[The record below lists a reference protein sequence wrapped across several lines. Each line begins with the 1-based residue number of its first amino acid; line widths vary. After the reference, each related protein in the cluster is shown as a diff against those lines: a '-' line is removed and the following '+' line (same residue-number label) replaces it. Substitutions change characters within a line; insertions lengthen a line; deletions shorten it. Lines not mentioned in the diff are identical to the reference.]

1 MKATAQLQELGQSLW
16 LDNITREMLDSGQLQ
31 RYIDEFSITGL
42 TSNPSIFDKA
52 IKSGAYDDEIRHKA
66 AAAAD
71 RETLFF
77 ELAIEDLRRAADL
90 FAPIHQR
97 TAGVD
102 GWVSLEVSPL
112 LAYDTARSVRAA
124 ADLHAR
130 AGRENVFIKI
140 PGTERG
146 LAAIEEATFA
156 GVPVNVTL
164 LFSREQYLASADAY
178 MRGIERRIEA
188 GLDPNVPSV
197 ASVFIS
203 RWDAAVIGRVPDHL
217 RDRLGLAVGLKTY
230 QAYRRLMD
238 SDRWQRLANAGAR
251 TQRLL
256 WASTSTK
263 DPDSPDTMYI
273 DGLRAPHTI
282 NTMPEST
289 LQRLRGPWPGGQAD
303 RGRRRRCRG
312 HAGPVR
318 IRGHRRRRAGR
329 DAPVGRSP
337 ELRQIVGGPVEPDR
351 RPGRGGGGVTT
362 LSERRCWQALSRHHE
377 DVKDL
382 HLRELFAADP
392 ARGERLVGRGRRPV
406 PRLLQ
411 EPDHRRDAASCW
423 CALAEQSGLPDRI
436 EAMFAG
442 ERINVSE
449 NRSVLHVALRMPQER
464 VADRRR
470 RRRGRAGARGARP
483 DGGVRRP
490 GALAASGR
498 ATPASRSAT
507 WSTSASAARTSGR

>member
-1 MKATAQLQELGQSLW
+1 MKATAQLKQLGQSLW

-31 RYIDEFSITGL
+31 RYIDEFSISGL

-66 AAAAD
+66 AAAGD

-112 LAYDTARSVRAA
+112 LAYDTARSIRSA

-130 AGRENVFIKI
+130 AERENLFIKI

-156 GVPVNVTL
+156 GVPINVTL
-164 LFSREQYLASADAY
+164 LFSREQYLASAYAY

-197 ASVFIS
+197 ASLFIS

-217 RDRLGLAVGLKTY
+217 RGRLGLAVGLKTY
-230 QAYRRLMD
+230 QAYRGLMD
-238 SDRWQRLANAGAR
+238 SNRWQRLANAGAR
-251 TQRLL
+251 AQRLL

-289 LQRLRGPWPGGQAD
+289 LRAFADHGQVGKPIAADGGDAEATLAQFESAGID
-303 RGRRRRCRG
+303 V
-312 HAGPVR
+312 HALG
-318 IRGHRRRRAGR
+318 GTLQSDGA
-329 DAPVGRSP
+329 RSFVKSW
-337 ELRQIVGGPVEPDR
+337 EDL
-351 RPGRGGGGVTT
+351 
-362 LSERRCWQALSRHHE
+362 LSRI
-377 DVKDL
+377 DDQV
-382 HLRELFAADP
+382 AA
-392 ARGERLVGRGRRPV
+392 V
-406 PRLLQ
+406 
-411 EPDHRRDAASCW
+411 AA
-423 CALAEQSGLPDRI
+423 
-436 EAMFAG
+436 
-442 ERINVSE
+442 
-449 NRSVLHVALRMPQER
+449 
-464 VADRRR
+464 
-470 RRRGRAGARGARP
+470 
-483 DGGVRRP
+483 
-490 GALAASGR
+490 
-498 ATPASRSAT
+498 
-507 WSTSASAARTSGR
+507 